1 LLTQLNADKKT
12 LEMLDKSHV
21 ERFQYP
27 CKVKP
32 IMLSERVQRLRAQSV
47 TTAPSISTER
57 AELLTDF
64 YRSGIADTKS
74 VPVIRALAFKFI
86 LENKEI
92 YIGDGELI
100 VGERGPEPR
109 ATPTYP
115 ELCCHTLEDLEVA
128 HNRQRSRFEV
138 SEEVK
143 ETYREEIIP
152 FWMGKTMRER
162 VFESMSE
169 DWMRAFE
176 AGVFTEFMEQRAPGH
191 AILDDKI
198 YHRGLLDFID
208 GIHDNMNAL
217 DFFNDRDAYAKE
229 QELIAMEIAAN
240 AVITFAERHA
250 DLAKELAG
258 TEQDPVR
265 KRELLAIADICSH
278 VPAHAPRTFWE
289 ALQAYWFIHLGV
301 IIELNVWDSFN
312 PGRLDQHLYPFYSRE
327 VEAGTL
333 TYEQARELLQCF
345 WVKFNNQPAPPKVDI
360 TEEQSGTY
368 QDFALINTGGLMT
381 DGTSA
386 VNEISYM
393 ILEVCNEMRLIQ
405 PSVCIQLST
414 KNPDRFLRSAIDVV
428 KEGFGQPSLFNTDVI
443 LREFLRAGK
452 SMEDALAGGPS
463 GCVTISAFGKESC
476 ILTGYCNWPKILE
489 ITLNNGID
497 PNTGKMVGIETGNPT
512 SFESF
517 EELFEAYRRQ
527 LDYFVNLKIKG
538 NNIIERLFA
547 EHMPAPFLSLLFDD
561 CIKSAK
567 DYHDGG
573 PRYQSTYIQGVGM
586 GTLTDSLTAIKYHV
600 FDKQTFTMSELVDGM
615 RTDFRSNDVMR
626 MTLLNKTPKYGN
638 DDDYADQIAQNAFQV
653 YFDAIDGRPNTKG
666 GEYRVN
672 LLPTTVHIY
681 FGQMT
686 GATPNGRTAGSP
698 LSDGISPSHGADK
711 NGPTAVIKSVAKID
725 HSKTGGT
732 LLNQRFLPEV
742 LSTDEGRGKLASL
755 VRSYFKLGGHHIQ
768 FNVVRSETLR
778 EAQLHPEEHK
788 DLIVRVAGYSDFF
801 CNIGKELQDEII
813 ARTAHQGF

>member
-1 LLTQLNADKKT
+1 
-12 LEMLDKSHV
+12 
-21 ERFQYP
+21 
-27 CKVKP
+27 
-32 IMLSERVQRLRAQSV
+32 MLSERVKRLRAQSV
-47 TTAPSISTER
+47 NTAPSISTER

-64 YRSGIADTKS
+64 YKSGIADAKS
-74 VPVIRALAFKFI
+74 VPVTRALAFKFI

-92 YIGDGELI
+92 HIGDGELI
-100 VGERGPEPR
+100 VGERGSEPR

-115 ELCCHTLEDLEVA
+115 ELCCHTVEDLEIA
-128 HNRQRSRFEV
+128 NNRERSRFDVPED
-138 SEEVK
+138 VK
-143 ETYREEIIP
+143 ETYRAEIIP
-152 FWMGKTMRER
+152 FWRGKTMRER

-169 DWMRAFE
+169 DWMNAFE

-198 YHRGLLDFID
+198 YHRGLLDFISD
-208 GIHDNMNAL
+208 IHDSMGAL
-217 DFFNDRDAYAKE
+217 DFFSDPDAYAKE
-229 QELIAMEIAAN
+229 QELMAMEIAAE
-240 AVITFAERHA
+240 AVIAFAERHSA
-250 DLAKELAG
+250 LAQTLAETEKDL
-258 TEQDPVR
+258 DR
-265 KRELLAIADICSH
+265 KQELLDIADVCSH

-289 ALQAYWFIHLGV
+289 ALQAYWFVHLGV
-301 IIELNVWDSFN
+301 ITELNVWDSFN
-312 PGRLDQHLYPFYSRE
+312 PGRLDQHLYPFYAQE
-327 VEAGTL
+327 VDAGTL
-333 TYEQARELLQCF
+333 TYEEAKELLQCF
-345 WVKFNNQPAPPKVDI
+345 WVKFNNQPAPPKVEI

-368 QDFALINTGGLMT
+368 QDFALINTGGLMA

-386 VNEISYM
+386 VNEVSYM

-443 LREFLRAGK
+443 LKEFLRAGK
-452 SMEDALAGGPS
+452 SRGDALAGGPS

-489 ITLNNGID
+489 ITLNNGKD
-497 PNTGKMVGIETGNPT
+497 PNSGKMVGMETGDST

-517 EELFEAYRRQ
+517 EGLFEAYTRQ
-527 LDYFVNLKIKG
+527 LNYFIGLKVKG
-538 NNIIERLFA
+538 NNIIERLYA

-561 CIKSAK
+561 CIKNGK

-586 GTLTDSLTAIKYHV
+586 GTLTDSLAAIKYHV
-600 FDKQTFTMSELVDGM
+600 FDRQTFTMAELLDGL
-615 RTDFRSNDVMR
+615 RTDFKDNSVMR
-626 MTLLNKTPKYGN
+626 MTLTNKTPKYGN
-638 DDDYADQIAQNAFQV
+638 DDDYADLIAQNVFQV

-666 GEYRVN
+666 GQYRVN

-698 LSDGISPSHGADK
+698 LSDGISPSHGADM

-732 LLNQRFLPEV
+732 LLNQRFLPDV

-778 EAQLHPEEHK
+778 EAQLHPEKHK
-788 DLIVRVAGYSDFF
+788 DLIVRVAGYSDYF
-801 CNIGKELQDEII
+801 CNIGHELQDEII

>member
-1 LLTQLNADKKT
+1 
-12 LEMLDKSHV
+12 
-21 ERFQYP
+21 
-27 CKVKP
+27 
-32 IMLSERVQRLRAQSV
+32 MLSERVKRLRAQSV
-47 TTAPSISTER
+47 NTAPSISIER

-64 YRSGIADTKS
+64 CKSGIADAKS
-74 VPVIRALAFKFI
+74 EPVTRALAFKFI

-92 YIGDGELI
+92 HIGDGELI

-115 ELCCHTLEDLEVA
+115 ELCCHTIEDLEIA
-128 HNRQRSRFEV
+128 NNRERSRFEV
-138 SEEVK
+138 SEDVK

-152 FWMGKTMRER
+152 FWRGKTMRER

-169 DWMRAFE
+169 DWMNAFE

-198 YHRGLLDFID
+198 YHHGLLDFIND
-208 GIHDNMNAL
+208 IHDSMSAL
-217 DFFNDRDAYAKE
+217 DFFSDPDAYAKE
-229 QELIAMEIAAN
+229 QELMAMEIAAE
-240 AVITFAERHA
+240 AVVAFAERHA
-250 DLAKELAG
+250 SLARDSAK
-258 TEQDPVR
+258 TEQDAVR
-265 KRELLAIADICSH
+265 KQELLEIADVCSH

-289 ALQAYWFIHLGV
+289 ALQAYWFVHLGV
-301 IIELNVWDSFN
+301 ITELNVWDSFN
-312 PGRLDQHLYPFYSRE
+312 PGRLDQHLYPFYVRE

-333 TYEQARELLQCF
+333 TYEQAKELLQCF

-368 QDFALINTGGLMT
+368 QDFALINTGGLMA

-386 VNEISYM
+386 VNEVSYM

-443 LREFLRAGK
+443 LKEFLRAGK

-476 ILTGYCNWPKILE
+476 TLTGYCNWPKILE
-489 ITLNNGID
+489 ITLNNGKD
-497 PNTGKMVGIETGNPT
+497 PNSGKMVGIETGDPT

-517 EELFEAYRRQ
+517 EGLFEAYTRQ
-527 LDYFVNLKIKG
+527 LNYFIDLKVKG
-538 NNIIERLFA
+538 NNVIERLYA

-561 CIKSAK
+561 CIKNAK

-600 FDKQTFTMSELVDGM
+600 FDRHTFTMTELLDGL
-615 RTDFRSNDVMR
+615 RADFRDSNAMR
-626 MTLLNKTPKYGN
+626 MALTNKTPKYGN
-638 DDDYADQIAQNAFQV
+638 DDDYADLIAQDAFQV
-653 YFDAIDGRPNTKG
+653 YFDAIDSRPNTKG
-666 GEYRVN
+666 GQYRVN

-698 LSDGISPSHGADK
+698 LSDGISPSHGADM

-732 LLNQRFLPEV
+732 LLNQRFLPDV

-778 EAQLHPEEHK
+778 EAQLHPEKHK
-788 DLIVRVAGYSDFF
+788 DLIVRVAGYSDYF
-801 CNIGKELQDEII
+801 CNIGHDLQDEII